1 MLLRATLPVDESRAT
16 LPVMLTW
23 ADLAAR
29 TLARQFPAEL
39 EPGDV
44 AGLIDLVGP
53 IQSQTARSVFIGSA
67 ARLPGVTRQQ
77 ITDAYTSGAIVR
89 GSTLRG
95 TVHTST
101 AALHPL
107 LEVATRLGQRTLWHR
122 TLKLSDTT
130 LEHVWAAIEAYAEH
144 QWRTPAELAA
154 HLLDWL
160 QRNDPASAPRFAGT
174 QGRYFAFG
182 HGGLVRRPIRGDWTG
197 QAAPEYRTA
206 AAVLADTAH
215 RTAALNAPD
224 AAVAA
229 LFRHQLAAAG
239 PLSRHDLAW
248 WSGLGLTRVD
258 AALASLDLTTN
269 EGPDGRVYHDLPD
282 APPPA
287 TLAGVHLLPEFDALF
302 CAFDP
307 AGRARFV
314 DPEHYDVLWKQE
326 NGLLLAPVLLD
337 DRLRGH
343 WRLTGTGPRRALHV
357 TLFPGTRDLEDDD
370 LTGPIVALELALGI
384 TIDDVRLN

>member
-1 MLLRATLPVDESRAT
+1 
-16 LPVMLTW
+16 
-23 ADLAAR
+23 
-29 TLARQFPAEL
+29 
-39 EPGDV
+39 
-44 AGLIDLVGP
+44 
-53 IQSQTARSVFIGSA
+53 
-67 ARLPGVTRQQ
+67 
-77 ITDAYTSGAIVR
+77 
-89 GSTLRG
+89 
-95 TVHTST
+95 VHTST

-122 TLKLSDTT
+122 TLKPSDTT
-130 LEHVWAAIEAYAEH
+130 LEHVWAAIETYAEH

-182 HGGLVRRPIRGDWTG
+182 HGGLLRRPIKGDWAG
-197 QAAPEYRTA
+197 QAAPEYRAA
-206 AAVLADTAH
+206 AAVLADAV
-215 RTAALNAPD
+215 RRSAALAAPD
-224 AAVAA
+224 GAIAA
-229 LFRHQLAAAG
+229 LFRHQVAAAG

-258 AALASLDLTTN
+258 AALASLELTSD

-314 DPEHYDVLWKQE
+314 DPAHYEVLWKQE
-326 NGLLLAPVLLD
+326 NGQLLAPVLLD

-343 WRLTGTGPRRALHV
+343 WRLTGSGRRRGLVV
-357 TLFPGTRDLEDDD
+357 TLFPGTRELEDDD
-370 LTGPIVALELALGI
+370 LTGPIVGLELALGI
-384 TIDDVRLN
+384 TIGDVSLH

>member
-122 TLKLSDTT
+122 TLKPSDTT
-130 LEHVWAAIEAYAEH
+130 LEHVWAAIETYAEH

-160 QRNDPASAPRFAGT
+160 QRNDPASAPGSPAPR
-174 QGRYFAFG
+174 
-182 HGGLVRRPIRGDWTG
+182 
-197 QAAPEYRTA
+197 AATSPSGTA
-206 AAVLADTAH
+206 AWCDVRSEVT
-215 RTAALNAPD
+215 
-224 AAVAA
+224 
-229 LFRHQLAAAG
+229 
-239 PLSRHDLAW
+239 
-248 WSGLGLTRVD
+248 
-258 AALASLDLTTN
+258 
-269 EGPDGRVYHDLPD
+269 
-282 APPPA
+282 
-287 TLAGVHLLPEFDALF
+287 
-302 CAFDP
+302 
-307 AGRARFV
+307 GRAR
-314 DPEHYDVLWKQE
+314 PHPSTARRPPCWPIPPI
-326 NGLLLAPVLLD
+326 A
-337 DRLRGH
+337 RLR
-343 WRLTGTGPRRALHV
+343 
-357 TLFPGTRDLEDDD
+357 
-370 LTGPIVALELALGI
+370 
-384 TIDDVRLN
+384 